1 MFLGVTTVIC
11 IAVFVVCA
19 FVLRAR
25 MHRLSAAYETRMKT
39 LEAAEAVLLARG
51 DVTIVESEMQSVV
64 RDAHVMRRNALLFR
78 SLWPHE
84 YDKAFYAGQRLI
96 AQYSRIVALTSR

>member
-1 MFLGVTTVIC
+1 
-11 IAVFVVCA
+11 
-19 FVLRAR
+19 